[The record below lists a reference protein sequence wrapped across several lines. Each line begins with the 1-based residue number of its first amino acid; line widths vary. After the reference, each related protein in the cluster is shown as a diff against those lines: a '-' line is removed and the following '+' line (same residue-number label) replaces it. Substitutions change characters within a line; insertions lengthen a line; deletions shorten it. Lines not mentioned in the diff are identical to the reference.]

1 MPTEANELVSV
12 ICATRNRAQTLA
24 RALSSIRQQSHQC
37 FEVLVL
43 DDGSDAGTFLEY
55 ERLWKDLDGRFSL
68 HRIRPSGSRGA
79 GPSQARNFG
88 IPLAKGT
95 YVTFLDDDD
104 WWSGE
109 DHLAVAVAAMRATD
123 ADYYFAN
130 MQGVRGEE
138 TVIRDWYHDAPL
150 LTRGPRVHDHPP
162 VYEVPLAAF
171 VRVMQHHLVHPDVA
185 VVRRDLLTRVGG
197 FFERVVFGEDYDLM
211 MRLVDKARLIL
222 YRPDV
227 VVSYRL
233 PTGDSISLTESKQ
246 DQTLQRLSCAQH
258 VRTKCI
264 NPLVRRCARAREA
277 WSLRELS
284 AELAAEK
291 RAQSALSFAWQAFC
305 AYPTLG
311 AGWFLSRS
319 LARAATATVLSDSG
333 RVSK

>member
-1 MPTEANELVSV
+1 MTETHDLVSV
-12 ICATRNRAQTLA
+12 ICATRNRAHTLERTLA
-24 RALSSIRQQSHQC
+24 SIRQQSYQC

-43 DDGSDAGTFLEY
+43 DDGSDERTFVEY
-55 ERLWKDLDGRFSL
+55 ERLWKNLDGRFVL

-95 YVTFLDDDD
+95 YVAFLDDDD
-104 WWSGE
+104 WWSRT
-109 DHLAVAVAAMRATD
+109 DHLAVAVETMRSSN
-123 ADYYFAN
+123 ADYYFTN

-138 TVIRDWYHDAPL
+138 TVIPDWYHDAPL
-150 LTRGPRVHDHPP
+150 LTRGPRVNDSPV

-171 VRVMQHHLVHPDVA
+171 VKVMQHHLVHPDVA
-185 VVRRDLLTRVGG
+185 VVRGDLLKQVGG

-211 MRLVDKARLIL
+211 MRLVDKSRRIL

-227 VVSYRL
+227 AVSYRL

-258 VRTKCI
+258 VRTKCT
-264 NPLVRRCARAREA
+264 NPLVRRCARARES

-284 AELAAEK
+284 VELAAEK
-291 RAQSALSFAWQAFC
+291 RPHSALSFAWQAFC

-311 AGWFLSRS
+311 SGWFLSRS
-319 LARAATATVLSDSG
+319 LARAASATVLPEG
-333 RVSK
+333 RMAK

>member
-1 MPTEANELVSV
+1 MSETTALVSV
-12 ICATRNRAQTLA
+12 ICATRNRAHTLE
-24 RALSSIRQQSHQC
+24 RTLSSIRQQSHQC

-43 DDGSDAGTFLEY
+43 DDGSDERTFVEY
-55 ERLWKDLDGRFSL
+55 DRLWKQLDGRFSL

-95 YVTFLDDDD
+95 YVAFLDDDD
-104 WWSGE
+104 WWSRD
-109 DHLAVAVAAMRATD
+109 DHLAVAVASMQATN
-123 ADYYFAN
+123 ADYYFVN

-138 TVIRDWYHDAPL
+138 SVIPDWYHDAPL
-150 LTRGPRVHDHPP
+150 LTRGPRVSDAPAVH
-162 VYEVPLAAF
+162 EVPLAAF
-171 VRVMQHHLVHPDVA
+171 CKVMQHHLVHPDVA
-185 VVRRDLLTRVGG
+185 VVRRDLLTQVGG

-211 MRLVDKARLIL
+211 MRLVDKARRIL

-233 PTGDSISLTESKQ
+233 PVGDSISLTESKQ
-246 DQTLQRLSCAQH
+246 DQTLQRVSCAQH
-258 VRTKCI
+258 VRTKCT

-284 AELAAEK
+284 VELAAEK

-319 LARAATATVLSDSG
+319 LARAATARMSSDSE

>member
-1 MPTEANELVSV
+1 M
-12 ICATRNRAQTLA
+12 
-24 RALSSIRQQSHQC
+24 
-37 FEVLVL
+37 L
-43 DDGSDAGTFLEY
+43 DDGSDERTFVEY
-55 ERLWKDLDGRFSL
+55 DRLWKQLDGRFSL

-95 YVTFLDDDD
+95 YVAFLDDDD
-104 WWSGE
+104 WWSGA
-109 DHLAVAVAAMRATD
+109 DHLAVAVASMQATN
-123 ADYYFAN
+123 ADYYFVN
-130 MQGVRGEE
+130 MEGVRGEE
-138 TVIRDWYHDAPL
+138 KVIPDWYHDAPL
-150 LTRGPRVHDHPP
+150 LTRGQRVRDVPP

-171 VRVMQHHLVHPDVA
+171 VKVMQHHLVHPDVA
-185 VVRRDLLTRVGG
+185 IVRRDLLTQVGG

-211 MRLVDKARLIL
+211 MRLVDRSRRIL

-233 PTGDSISLTESKQ
+233 PVGDSISLTESKQ

-258 VRTKCI
+258 VRAKCT

-284 AELAAEK
+284 TELAGENRRQA
-291 RAQSALSFAWQAFC
+291 ALSFAWQAFC

-319 LARAATATVLSDSG
+319 LAHAATATVLSGSG
-333 RVSK
+333 KVSE

>member
-1 MPTEANELVSV
+1 MTGTTELVS
-12 ICATRNRAQTLA
+12 ILCATRNRAHTLE
-24 RALSSIRQQSHQC
+24 RALLSIRQQSHQC

-43 DDGSDAGTFLEY
+43 DDGSDERTFVEY
-55 ERLWKDLDGRFSL
+55 EQLWTKLDDRFVL

-104 WWSGE
+104 WWSGD
-109 DHLAVAVAAMRATD
+109 DHLAVAVKTMAATG

-130 MQGVRGEE
+130 MQGVRGED
-138 TVIRDWYHDAPL
+138 TVIADWYHDAPL
-150 LTRGPRVHDHPP
+150 LTRGPRVYETPR

-185 VVRRDLLTRVGG
+185 VVRRDLLTAVGG

-227 VVSYRL
+227 TVSYRL

-246 DQTLQRLSCAQH
+246 DQTLQRLSCTQH
-258 VRTKCI
+258 VRTKCT

-277 WSLRELS
+277 WSLREL
-284 AELAAEK
+284 ADDLAAKK
-291 RAQSALSFAWQAFC
+291 RPRSALSFAWQAFC

-311 AGWFLSRS
+311 AGLFLSRS
-319 LARAATATVLSDSG
+319 LARAASGDLTADSG
-333 RVSK
+333 NTPR